1 MDCQHDGT
9 DDQEAIGDIE
19 VRPGVLAVSAK
30 DPIANAAGIRAWQ
43 AVEVQSVVEVTE
55 DTAGDET

>member
-1 MDCQHDGT
+1 VDSQHNGT

-19 VRPGVLAVSAK
+19 VRPGVLAIPAK

-43 AVEVQSVVEVTE
+43 AVEV
-55 DTAGDET
+55 